1 MRTYEPRN
9 SCGHFYTQDDI
20 ETGFSR
26 SSFVRILIRP
36 AAVGEGEDVMEAT
49 DSNSR
54 VKGGKRAWHSPKVE
68 QLGNLRD
75 FVKTGN
81 AFGKSVL
88 TTDGESMAGNESM
101 AK

>member
-1 MRTYEPRN
+1 MGTIDSTPRGN
-9 SCGHFYTQDDI
+9 T
-20 ETGFSR
+20 E
-26 SSFVRILIRP
+26 
-36 AAVGEGEDVMEAT
+36 
-49 DSNSR
+49 
-54 VKGGKRAWHSPKVE
+54 KRAWHSPKVE
-68 QLGNLRD
+68 ALGNLRD

>member
-1 MRTYEPRN
+1 MGT
-9 SCGHFYTQDDI
+9 
-20 ETGFSR
+20 
-26 SSFVRILIRP
+26 
-36 AAVGEGEDVMEAT
+36 T
-49 DSNSR
+49 DMKPR
-54 VKGGKRAWHSPKVE
+54 VKNEKRAWHSPKVE
-68 QLGNLRD
+68 ALGNLRD